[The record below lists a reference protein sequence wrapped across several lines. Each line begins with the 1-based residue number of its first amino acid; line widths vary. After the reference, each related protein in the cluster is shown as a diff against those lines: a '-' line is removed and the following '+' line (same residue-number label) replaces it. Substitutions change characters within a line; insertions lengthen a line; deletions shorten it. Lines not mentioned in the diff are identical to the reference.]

1 MRSKNSKNKNNREKK
16 LYVLEQMYNDL
27 NRLKSEMS
35 IMYFLHKDEISNMN
49 LVHENMKTEIEK
61 KMIEEQLEKTING
74 FTNED
79 KTNS

>member
-79 KTNS
+79 KTNN